1 MSAADDRE
9 RARGWLAEQ
18 LDQLDGLCNANPR
31 DPSFKLWRQNT
42 LTVLQRIWPHEPYRS
57 ERFRR
62 ITFSPATAKPAG
74 ALVREFFTRGCDEA
88 KEYLAS
94 LAEEIE
100 IVGAPKPT
108 EPRRRPAGDE
118 AQREDDVPLVDL
130 DAPSSGSSTSPSPA
144 YAMEDNVLD
153 LGAPSSASLAGAD
166 SPGGPPRLKVELR
179 PFGQRP
185 DVDTHAPAP
194 HVPAPKLVPPTARDA
209 NTASD
214 PGASPNDPGGEAPLV
229 LPPIGHEPVPAP
241 EGIERTPVRP
251 AAAQSPKRVPKPARA
266 KKSGPKPKLKNL
278 LGFDHLVSQVS
289 SHATD
294 EPSPPPTTSAAP
306 PAALPP
312 PPKPVAA
319 PPAAIAPPTPA
330 PAPEPP
336 TPAPAP
342 ASEPPA
348 DEGPEIDAE
357 AFTRATEDFMR
368 NSPVLGL
375 QGKPVQRATDVTQF
389 LDPDAVAVATF
400 AADLARFGVDE
411 AARGTLRATL
421 LELASALDHG
431 SPEWP
436 ALRRAVS
443 DAMAYPDLA
452 RRLVPVLLPWFER
465 AA

>member
-18 LDQLDGLCNANPR
+18 LEQLDGLCNANPR

-94 LAEEIE
+94 LVEEIE
-100 IVGAPKPT
+100 IVGAPRPS
-108 EPRRRPAGDE
+108 EPRRRAAGDE
-118 AQREDDVPLVDL
+118 AHREDDVPLVDL
-130 DAPSSGSSTSPSPA
+130 DAVSSGSSTAPSPG

-166 SPGGPPRLKVELR
+166 SPGGPPKLKVELR

-194 HVPAPKLVPPTARDA
+194 RVPAPKLVPPTARDA
-209 NTASD
+209 NAPAD
-214 PGASPNDPGGEAPLV
+214 PGAAPHDPGGEAPLV
-229 LPPIGHEPVPAP
+229 LPPIGSEPVPAP

-251 AAAQSPKRVPKPARA
+251 AAAQAPKRVAKPARP
-266 KKSGPKPKLKNL
+266 KKSGPKAKLKNL

-294 EPSPPPTTSAAP
+294 VPAPTPP
-306 PAALPP
+306 PAATPPAASVPPAASAP
-312 PPKPVAA
+312 PPKPIAV
-319 PPAAIAPPTPA
+319 PPAASVPPA
-330 PAPEPP
+330 PAPEPEP
-336 TPAPAP
+336 PVPE
-342 ASEPPA
+342 ASEL
-348 DEGPEIDAE
+348 DAE

-411 AARGTLRATL
+411 TARGTLRATL
-421 LELASALDHG
+421 LELASAIDQG
-431 SPEWP
+431 APEWA